1 MIIKTVTGVGYGDE
15 GKGLATDF
23 FCRQIIGKVL
33 NIKVN
38 GGAQAGHTV
47 CCLDKNVYNG
57 EFEYKHWIFK
67 QYGAGT
73 FAGADTY
80 LHNTF
85 IVNIPELLKER
96 ELISRIYG
104 LNTKM
109 YVDRN
114 CRITL
119 PVDIIFNRY
128 LEDKRTH
135 RHGSCGLGIY
145 ETFHRNNDFKQIKIR
160 DIIQIF
166 INAGLEE
173 FQNYLNNL
181 SKDYIEYRYEEIKS
195 EGLEVTKDEY
205 IENERKY
212 KELNSIFIEKL
223 AELAKCNDIIFC
235 NNIDE
240 LIEKEKYT
248 GIVCECSQ
256 GLELDQFESR
266 NWPHLTP
273 SSTGLINIIKMI
285 NESNTLNYE
294 DMECCFITRS
304 YKTKHGAG
312 PFIEEK
318 QEVKDMFNLY
328 DRTNETNKYQG
339 SLKYGVLHLGRIKNL
354 IFKQLDTI
362 EKEVKS
368 SIMITHLDQTN
379 NMLLTNLGNIDIKD
393 IDIRILGVNHTIYKS
408 YGEKYTDI
416 VI

>member
-1 MIIKTVTGVGYGDE
+1 MIIKTVTGAGYGDE

-23 FCRQIIGKVL
+23 FCRQIHGKVL

-47 CCLDKNVYNG
+47 CCLDKNIYTDT
-57 EFEYKHWIFK
+57 FEYKHWIFK

-73 FAGADTY
+73 FADADTY
-80 LHNTF
+80 LYNTF

-160 DIIQIF
+160 DIINLF
-166 INAGLEE
+166 INTGLLE

-181 SKDYIEYRYEEIKS
+181 SKEYIEIRYNEIRS
-195 EGLEVTKDEY
+195 EGLVVTESER
-205 IENERKY
+205 IENEELY
-212 KELNSIFIEKL
+212 KESNSIFIEKL
-223 AELAKCNDIIFC
+223 AELAKYNDIIFC
-235 NNIDE
+235 NGVDE
-240 LIEKEKYT
+240 LIEKEQYT

-256 GLELDQFESR
+256 GLELDQFETR

-273 SSTGLINIIKMI
+273 SSTGLLNIKKLIA
-285 NESNTLNYE
+285 ESNSLKNS
-294 DMECCFITRS
+294 DIECCFITRS

-312 PFIEEK
+312 PFIEE
-318 QEVKDMFNLY
+318 QQDIKDKFNLY
-328 DRTNETNKYQG
+328 DRTNETNRYQG
-339 SLKYGVLHLGRIKNL
+339 SLKYGVIQLGRLKTL
-354 IFKQLDTI
+354 ILKQLDLI
-362 EKEVKS
+362 GEHVKS

-416 VI
+416 VK